1 MFVRSLQLVAAFL
14 IVVSSQFATPQ
25 TAPYFPTLT
34 FDVTSVRECPPG
46 PHNNSFKS
54 ELHNGRLTATGLWAA
69 QLIGWAYGVD
79 YRAQVQGGP
88 DWVQVARANEV
99 RFDVQATSS
108 SETDEKLAKLSDDQA
123 KLEKEHMIQV
133 LLEARFGLKAHL
145 ETREAPAFAL
155 TIAKHGPKLE
165 KGEPNGPNAGIDSDR
180 DTRGIALVAHGA
192 TTAEL
197 ATMLQFYMRKRV
209 IDQTGITGT
218 FNFRLQFHGS
228 LSDMETDD
236 GSMWPPMET
245 AIQEQLGL
253 QMKDAT
259 APMQVVVID
268 HIEMPSPN

>member
-1 MFVRSLQLVAAFL
+1 MRSLQIAAAFL
-14 IVVSSQFATPQ
+14 IVVSSPFARPQ
-25 TAPYFPTLT
+25 TAPYVPTLT

-46 PHNNSFKS
+46 PHNNGFKS
-54 ELHNGRLTATGLWAA
+54 ELHNGRLTGTGVWAS

-79 YRAQVQGGP
+79 YRVQVLGGP
-88 DWVQVARANEV
+88 DWVQVARSNEV
-99 RFDVQATSS
+99 RFDVQASSS
-108 SETDEKLAKLSDDQA
+108 SETDDKLAKLSDDQT
-123 KLEKEHMIQV
+123 KLEKQHMIQV
-133 LLEARFGLKAHL
+133 LLEGRFGLKAHL

-155 TIAKHGPKLE
+155 TVARHGTKLE
-165 KGEPNGPNAGIDSDR
+165 KGEPIGPNTGIDSDR
-180 DTRGIALVAHGA
+180 DARGIALVAQGA

-197 ATMLQFYMRKRV
+197 ANMLQFYLRKRV

-218 FNFRLQFHGS
+218 FKFRLQFHGS

-253 QMKDAT
+253 QLKDAK
-259 APMQVVVID
+259 APIQVVVID